1 VFYSKILLIILS
13 ISLLKP
19 QSVDLSAEWNI
30 NDDFSLSNELEES
43 ISDQIATLP
52 NTLGFIVIHQGE
64 IVSENYYNSNNEN
77 EINIWSVT
85 KSFISTLVGQ
95 AVDMNLIEDPD
106 SSISFFFP
114 EYDIDYLREI
124 SLHDLLSMTTGYF
137 DAYGYPQRMNESTE
151 NLLSMGHSSPG
162 SFFYNNSACHINS
175 HIIFKKT
182 EMTPLEFGNNY
193 LFPHLGIENPNW
205 HAGYQNINDGSA
217 SLYLNLR
224 DMVKLGQLYLQ
235 NGLSGSEQIISS
247 DWVERAT
254 NVQTGTGW
262 GYYGYLWWLPDD
274 LGTSYSAQGF
284 GGQVIAVY
292 PEYDLVI
299 GAQSDIF
306 GSGDNNSHSNLLNDR
321 INIIASIFEDYENP
335 DDMPTV
341 TGFELSTENHHV
353 ILNWENV
360 NVDGFSYYILERST
374 SDNFNTDVVSNYLSN
389 NFFEDNQLEY
399 NIEYFYRVAYF
410 ADELS
415 EYSDTLSIVL
425 QQLDNDNY
433 VQSPS
438 SFKLYS
444 NYPNPFNPVTSL
456 SYDLPKDS
464 YVSIIIYDMLGNVIN
479 NLVKSNQSSGFK
491 SVQWNATNNQGEP
504 VSAGVYFYSIQAG
517 EFRQTK
523 KMILLK

>member
-1 VFYSKILLIILS
+1 MKKILATSFIVLFQSLVFAQPNDLETPVSIINDGLNFQ
-13 ISLLKP
+13 P
-19 QSVDLSAEWNI
+19 ADLSAEWNTN
-30 NDDFSLSNELEES
+30 NDFPLFAELEELIDS
-43 ISDQIATLP
+43 QIATLP

-64 IVSENYYNSNNEN
+64 IVSENYFNSNAEN

-114 EYDIDYLREI
+114 EYDIDYLSEI
-124 SLHDLLSMTTGYF
+124 SLHDVLSMTTGYS
-137 DAYGYPQRMNESTE
+137 DAYPYFWINQSTE

-175 HIIFKKT
+175 HIIFNKT

-205 HAGYQNINDGSA
+205 DAGYQNINDGSVG
-217 SLYLNLR
+217 LYLNLR

-235 NGLSGSEQIISS
+235 DGLSGSEQIISS
-247 DWVERAT
+247 DWVQRAT
-254 NVQTGTGW
+254 NVQTGTEW
-262 GYYGYLWWLPDD
+262 GYYGYLWWLLDD

-299 GAQSDIF
+299 GAQSDIDWA
-306 GSGDNNSHSNLLNDR
+306 SGDYNSHSDLLNYR
-321 INIIASIFEDYENP
+321 IHDIASMFEN
-335 DDMPTV
+335 
-341 TGFELSTENHHV
+341 
-353 ILNWENV
+353 
-360 NVDGFSYYILERST
+360 LE
-374 SDNFNTDVVSNYLSN
+374 
-389 NFFEDNQLEY
+389 
-399 NIEYFYRVAYF
+399 
-410 ADELS
+410 
-415 EYSDTLSIVL
+415 
-425 QQLDNDNY
+425 LDNDND

-456 SYDLPKDS
+456 SYDLPEDS
-464 YVSIIIYDMLGNVIN
+464 FVSITIYDMLGNEIN
-479 NLVKSNQSSGFK
+479 QLVNKVQNSGYKSI
-491 SVQWNATNNQGEP
+491 QWNATNNQGQP
-504 VSAGVYFYSIQAG
+504 VSAGVYLYTIEAG
-517 EFRQTK
+517 EYTQTK

>member
-1 VFYSKILLIILS
+1 MYYSKILLIILS
-13 ISLLKP
+13 ISLLKS

-43 ISDQIATLP
+43 ISNQIATLP

-64 IVSENYYNSNNEN
+64 IVSENYYNSNDEN

-114 EYDIDYLREI
+114 EYDIDYLSEI
-124 SLHDLLSMTTGYF
+124 SLHNVLSMTTGYS
-137 DAYGYPQRMNESTE
+137 DAYGYPQWMNQTTE

-175 HIIFKKT
+175 HIIFHKT
-182 EMTPLEFGNNY
+182 EMTPLEFGNSY
-193 LFPHLGIENPNW
+193 LFPQLGIDNPNW
-205 HAGYQNINDGSA
+205 DDGYQNINDGSA

-235 NGLSGSEQIISS
+235 DGLSGSDQIISS
-247 DWVERAT
+247 EWVERAT

-262 GYYGYLWWLPDD
+262 NYGYLWWLQDNE
-274 LGTSYSAQGF
+274 GTSYSAQGF

-292 PEYDLVI
+292 PEYELVI

-306 GSGDNNSHSNLLNDR
+306 GSGDINSHSNLLNNR
-321 INIIASIFEDYENP
+321 INSIATIFEGYQYP
-335 DDMPTV
+335 DDMPVV
-341 TGFELSTENHHV
+341 TGFELSSGDDHV
-353 ILNWENV
+353 TLNWENV
-360 NVDGFSYYILERST
+360 NVDGFAYYILERST
-374 SDNFNTDVVSNYLSN
+374 SNNFNTDIISNYLSN

-425 QQLDNDNY
+425 EQLNNNSD

-444 NYPNPFNPVTSL
+444 NFPNPFNPVTSL

-504 VSAGVYFYSIQAG
+504 VSAGVYLYSIEAG
-517 EFRQTK
+517 NFRQTK

>member
-1 VFYSKILLIILS
+1 MYQSKILMIILS
-13 ISLLKP
+13 ISLLKS

-43 ISDQIATLP
+43 IGNQIAALP

-64 IVSENYYNSNNEN
+64 IVSENYYNSNDEN

-114 EYDIDYLREI
+114 EYDIDYLRQI
-124 SLHDLLSMTTGYF
+124 SLHNVLTMTTGYSDDF
-137 DAYGYPQRMNESTE
+137 ENFWSYDYPQWINQTTE

-175 HIIFKKT
+175 HIIFYKT
-182 EMTPLEFGNNY
+182 EMTPLEFGNSY
-193 LFPHLGIENPNW
+193 LFPQLGIDNPNW
-205 HAGYQNINDGSA
+205 DDGYQNINDGST

-235 NGLSGSEQIISS
+235 DGLSGSEQIISS
-247 DWVERAT
+247 EWVERAT
-254 NVQTGTGW
+254 NVQTGTEN
-262 GYYGYLWWLPDD
+262 YGYLWWLQDNE
-274 LGTSYSAQGF
+274 GTSYSARGL

-292 PEYDLVI
+292 PEYELVI

-306 GSGDNNSHSNLLNDR
+306 GSGDINSHSNLLNNR
-321 INIIASIFEDYENP
+321 INSIATIFEGYQYP
-335 DDMPTV
+335 
-341 TGFELSTENHHV
+341 
-353 ILNWENV
+353 
-360 NVDGFSYYILERST
+360 
-374 SDNFNTDVVSNYLSN
+374 
-389 NFFEDNQLEY
+389 
-399 NIEYFYRVAYF
+399 
-410 ADELS
+410 
-415 EYSDTLSIVL
+415 DTLSIVL
-425 QQLDNDNY
+425 EQLNNDSD

-444 NYPNPFNPVTSL
+444 NYPNPFNPVTTL
-456 SYDLPKDS
+456 GYELPENGL
-464 YVSIIIYDMLGNVIN
+464 VNITIYDMLGNVIN
-479 NLVKSNQSSGFK
+479 QLVNEVQNSGYKSI
-491 SVQWNATNNQGEP
+491 QWDATDNQGQP
-504 VSAGVYFYSIQAG
+504 VSAGVYLYKIQAG
-517 EFRQTK
+517 DFVDTK

>member
-1 VFYSKILLIILS
+1 MKKILATSFIVLFQSIVFAQPNDLETPVSIINDGLNFQ
-13 ISLLKP
+13 P
-19 QSVDLSAEWNI
+19 ADLSAEWNTN
-30 NDDFSLSNELEES
+30 NDFPLSEELEELIDS
-43 ISDQIATLP
+43 QIATLP

-64 IVSENYYNSNNEN
+64 IVSENYFNSNAEN

-114 EYDIDYLREI
+114 EYDIDYLSEI
-124 SLHDLLSMTTGYF
+124 SLHDVLSMTTGYS
-137 DAYGYPQRMNESTE
+137 DAYPYFWINQSTE

-175 HIIFKKT
+175 HIIFNKT

-205 HAGYQNINDGSA
+205 DAGYQNINDGSA

-235 NGLSGSEQIISS
+235 DGLSGSEQIISS
-247 DWVERAT
+247 NWVQRAT
-254 NVQTGTGW
+254 NVQTETEW
-262 GYYGYLWWLPDD
+262 GYYGYLWWLLDD
-274 LGTSYSAQGF
+274 LGTSFSAQGF

-299 GAQSDIF
+299 GAQSEIDWANY
-306 GSGDNNSHSNLLNDR
+306 DYSHSDLLNYG
-321 INIIASIFEDYENP
+321 IHIIASMFEN
-335 DDMPTV
+335 
-341 TGFELSTENHHV
+341 
-353 ILNWENV
+353 
-360 NVDGFSYYILERST
+360 LE
-374 SDNFNTDVVSNYLSN
+374 
-389 NFFEDNQLEY
+389 
-399 NIEYFYRVAYF
+399 
-410 ADELS
+410 
-415 EYSDTLSIVL
+415 
-425 QQLDNDNY
+425 LDNDSD

-456 SYDLPKDS
+456 SYDLPEDS
-464 YVSIIIYDMLGNVIN
+464 FVSITIYDMLGNVVN
-479 NLVKSNQSSGFK
+479 NLINTNQSSGYK
-491 SVQWNATNNQGEP
+491 SVKWNATNNQGQP
-504 VSAGVYFYSIQAG
+504 VSSGVYLYSIEAG
-517 EFRQTK
+517 DFRKTK

>member
-1 VFYSKILLIILS
+1 MKKILATSFIVLFQSLVFAQPNDLETPVSIINDGLNFQ
-13 ISLLKP
+13 P
-19 QSVDLSAEWNI
+19 ADLSAEWNTN
-30 NDDFSLSNELEES
+30 NDFPLFEELEELIDS
-43 ISDQIATLP
+43 QIATLP

-64 IVSENYYNSNNEN
+64 IVSENYFNSNAEN

-114 EYDIDYLREI
+114 EYDIDYLSEI
-124 SLHDLLSMTTGYF
+124 SLHDVLSMTTGYS
-137 DAYGYPQRMNESTE
+137 DAYPYFWINQSTE

-175 HIIFKKT
+175 HIIFNKT

-205 HAGYQNINDGSA
+205 DAGYQNINDGSVG
-217 SLYLNLR
+217 LYLNLR

-235 NGLSGSEQIISS
+235 DGLSGSEQIISS
-247 DWVERAT
+247 DWVQRAT
-254 NVQTGTGW
+254 NVQTGTEW
-262 GYYGYLWWLPDD
+262 GYYGYLWWLLDD

-299 GAQSDIF
+299 GAQSDIDWA
-306 GSGDNNSHSNLLNDR
+306 SGDYNSHSDLLNYR
-321 INIIASIFEDYENP
+321 IHDIASMFEN
-335 DDMPTV
+335 
-341 TGFELSTENHHV
+341 
-353 ILNWENV
+353 
-360 NVDGFSYYILERST
+360 LE
-374 SDNFNTDVVSNYLSN
+374 
-389 NFFEDNQLEY
+389 
-399 NIEYFYRVAYF
+399 
-410 ADELS
+410 
-415 EYSDTLSIVL
+415 
-425 QQLDNDNY
+425 LDNDND

-456 SYDLPKDS
+456 SYDLPEDS
-464 YVSIIIYDMLGNVIN
+464 FVSITIYDMLGNEIN
-479 NLVKSNQSSGFK
+479 QLVNKVQNSGYKSI
-491 SVQWNATNNQGEP
+491 QWNATNNQGQP
-504 VSAGVYFYSIQAG
+504 VSAGVYLYTIEAG
-517 EFRQTK
+517 EYTQTK